1 MQVDHDLARLLTN
14 LRKHCLTR
22 VSIHLGLVT
31 VAGLQFFG
39 SLCCRSSIDAIKEP
53 FYVWKFYPSVIT

>member
-1 MQVDHDLARLLTN
+1 MPVDHDLARLLSN
-14 LRKHCLTR
+14 LREHCLTC

-31 VAGLQFFG
+31 VLGLQLFG
-39 SLCCRSSIDAIKEP
+39 SLCCRSSIDAIKKP